1 MVSDKATKIV
11 TLNIKKLGLQMSN
24 QGNLVFSATC
34 PVNLPQSS
42 TCFFT
47 EAVWFN
53 TTMMQ
58 NKNIAFSDGHV
69 DIKQINHFSENLF

>member
-1 MVSDKATKIV
+1 MVSDKATEIV
-11 TLNIKKLGLQMSN
+11 TLNIKKLGLPISN
-24 QGNLVFSATC
+24 RGSLVFRATC
-34 PVNLPQSS
+34 PVNLAQSF

-58 NKNIAFSDGHV
+58 NTNIAFSDRHV
-69 DIKQINHFSENLF
+69 DIKQNCNLSKTLH